1 MRASRHPTTSRASVS
16 LCRPPSRVPYLSMA
30 AFARGAHVGGPPTPV
45 SRAPL
50 ARHASR
56 GSGCPRIRSARVAR
70 VRLSAHG
77 LKATDTPPP
86 SDGDVLACML
96 RRIEAE
102 GTPLALGRGAWR
114 ANRPLRRGTSDEPT
128 SASTGKDDDLLF
140 SETAGRFR
148 VHPDARYVLEPG
160 IAPDGAA
167 LLEVT
172 GAESVGALCERFI
185 GTEDRELLECE
196 RAATR
201 VSRVSPTEIIA
212 RWETCFVPTKLHWM
226 VRLASV
232 WPGVTVEY
240 YDILDRMDRRSRFT
254 WRGLFDV
261 FKTAALKKKMRVPY
275 AKIKGTTRLR
285 FQRAPNGDA
294 EEPSTPSFSLLST
307 EETIELV
314 GFINAERV
322 QNKRLARDVLAFL
335 DTRKPPN
342 VSLEAWDERVD
353 TSLKWRLV
361 PGMGQFDVDG
371 LEDAQDRNEVF
382 ADAMVVLAFGTVVL
396 LTFAWAF
403 GGWYLHG
410 LERDAAMMA
419 ATRDFYD

>member
-1 MRASRHPTTSRASVS
+1 
-16 LCRPPSRVPYLSMA
+16 MA

-77 LKATDTPPP
+77 LKATDTPPQ

-172 GAESVGALCERFI
+172 GA
-185 GTEDRELLECE
+185 
-196 RAATR
+196 
-201 VSRVSPTEIIA
+201 
-212 RWETCFVPTKLHWM
+212 
-226 VRLASV
+226 
-232 WPGVTVEY
+232 
-240 YDILDRMDRRSRFT
+240 
-254 WRGLFDV
+254 
-261 FKTAALKKKMRVPY
+261 
-275 AKIKGTTRLR
+275 
-285 FQRAPNGDA
+285 
-294 EEPSTPSFSLLST
+294 
-307 EETIELV
+307 
-314 GFINAERV
+314 
-322 QNKRLARDVLAFL
+322 
-335 DTRKPPN
+335 
-342 VSLEAWDERVD
+342 
-353 TSLKWRLV
+353 
-361 PGMGQFDVDG
+361 
-371 LEDAQDRNEVF
+371 
-382 ADAMVVLAFGTVVL
+382 
-396 LTFAWAF
+396 
-403 GGWYLHG
+403 
-410 LERDAAMMA
+410 
-419 ATRDFYD
+419 

>member
-1 MRASRHPTTSRASVS
+1 
-16 LCRPPSRVPYLSMA
+16 
-30 AFARGAHVGGPPTPV
+30 
-45 SRAPL
+45 
-50 ARHASR
+50 
-56 GSGCPRIRSARVAR
+56 
-70 VRLSAHG
+70 
-77 LKATDTPPP
+77 
-86 SDGDVLACML
+86 ML

-114 ANRPLRRGTSDEPT
+114 ASRPVRRGTSDEPT
-128 SASTGKDDDLLF
+128 SASMVKGDDLLF
-140 SETAGRFR
+140 SETSGRFR

-167 LLEVT
+167 LLEVA
-172 GAESVGALCERFI
+172 GAASVGALCERFI
-185 GTEDRELLECE
+185 GTEDRDLLECE

-201 VSRVSPTEIIA
+201 VSLVSPTEIVA
-212 RWETCFVPTKLHWM
+212 TWETCFVPTKLHWM
-226 VRLASV
+226 VRLGAM

-254 WRGLFDV
+254 WRGLFVV
-261 FKTAALKKKMRVPY
+261 FRTAALEKRMRVPR

-285 FQRAPNGDA
+285 FRRAT
-294 EEPSTPSFSLLST
+294 EEDDTEDTTTPSFVLLST

-314 GFINAERV
+314 GHINAERV

-335 DTRKPPN
+335 DARKPPN
-342 VSLEAWDERVD
+342 VSLEAWDERLD
-353 TSLKWRLV
+353 MCLKWRLV

-371 LEDAQDRNEVF
+371 LEDAEDRNEVF

>member
-1 MRASRHPTTSRASVS
+1 M
-16 LCRPPSRVPYLSMA
+16 
-30 AFARGAHVGGPPTPV
+30 
-45 SRAPL
+45 
-50 ARHASR
+50 
-56 GSGCPRIRSARVAR
+56 
-70 VRLSAHG
+70 
-77 LKATDTPPP
+77 
-86 SDGDVLACML
+86 
-96 RRIEAE
+96 
-102 GTPLALGRGAWR
+102 
-114 ANRPLRRGTSDEPT
+114 
-128 SASTGKDDDLLF
+128 
-140 SETAGRFR
+140 
-148 VHPDARYVLEPG
+148 
-160 IAPDGAA
+160 
-167 LLEVT
+167 
-172 GAESVGALCERFI
+172 
-185 GTEDRELLECE
+185 
-196 RAATR
+196 
-201 VSRVSPTEIIA
+201 
-212 RWETCFVPTKLHWM
+212 
-226 VRLASV
+226 
-232 WPGVTVEY
+232 
-240 YDILDRMDRRSRFT
+240 
-254 WRGLFDV
+254 

-285 FQRAPNGDA
+285 FQRAAEDDA

-361 PGMGQFDVDG
+361 PGMGRFDVDG

-410 LERDAAMMA
+410 LERDAAMTA

>member
-1 MRASRHPTTSRASVS
+1 
-16 LCRPPSRVPYLSMA
+16 
-30 AFARGAHVGGPPTPV
+30 
-45 SRAPL
+45 
-50 ARHASR
+50 
-56 GSGCPRIRSARVAR
+56 
-70 VRLSAHG
+70 
-77 LKATDTPPP
+77 
-86 SDGDVLACML
+86 ML

-140 SETAGRFR
+140 SETASRFR

-212 RWETCFVPTKLHWM
+212 RWETCFVPTKIHWM

-285 FQRAPNGDA
+285 FQRAAEDDA
-294 EEPSTPSFSLLST
+294 EDYSTPSLSLLST

-342 VSLEAWDERVD
+342 VSLEAWDERID
-353 TSLKWRLV
+353 ASLKWRLV

-371 LEDAQDRNEVF
+371 LEDAVDRNEVF

-419 ATRDFYD
+419 ATRDFYDY